1 MKKLISILLTA
12 AMIAAMVPALL
23 VTAAAANTGAWTDAG
38 NYDLSWITPES
49 AASADT
55 VTVDGKFYRV
65 KGHSANTVY
74 EIKDT
79 ADLAGLALL
88 SNAATLS
95 DGTAHKS
102 TDNSGKDAWF
112 KDCVF
117 YVTGDI
123 DLAGHDWNPIG
134 NCFNYRFGGDI
145 IGSKGKADGTGAQV
159 IIKNMTINRPNNTT
173 QDATGFV
180 GTMCGGAVKNF
191 KFENTSVT
199 VKCFRTGTVVG
210 QCNVSEVINVS
221 SDATVTV
228 TDGNTNNGWDIAAG
242 MIGACWGGNTF
253 ENLTFTGKLKN
264 GSVSGDAT
272 GGILGAGESNG
283 VDTLI
288 KNCIVVSES
297 INGGVAADATATG
310 HGGIIGTARHL
321 ITVENCYVWA
331 NITTSNSRIGGLV
344 GSAWNGITINN
355 SQFDGI
361 VMADGNHRGAFVGY
375 SNPGQAITL
384 IGNLN
389 TGVAVSGAAKMSE
402 LTSFALVGS
411 TDVLTI
417 SGAKCYTT
425 SNVLYQAK
433 MTTSA
438 PAVVAAEDTFGD
450 GAKTAISK
458 FDWAEKWATR
468 AGMTPVL
475 AIAKDIAPTTYATA
489 DLSWLDTNNVTD
501 DQIVITEN
509 DLLGLS
515 RLVKACGA
523 KATAEKTDAVDGL
536 FDTFKIKVAKT
547 LESKL
552 TAELFPEAVVTLLK
566 ANLVDIK
573 VTEPEDTK
581 PEDTKPEDTDAKGT
595 EGTDANVTEAN
606 GTVDGNGN
614 DTDKADK
621 EGCGASVFGGIAIVM
636 ATASAAVVATRK
648 KKED

>member
-1 MKKLISILLTA
+1 MKKLISILLTLAMFA
-12 AMIAAMVPALL
+12 AMIPVMAIGAS
-23 VTAAAANTGAWTDAG
+23 AANTGAWTDAG

-49 AASADT
+49 ASSADT
-55 VTVDGKFYRV
+55 VTVDGKYYKV
-65 KGHSANTVY
+65 KGHAASTAY

-88 SNAATLS
+88 SNAATTS
-95 DGTAHKS
+95 DGKEHKS
-102 TDNSGKDAWF
+102 TDNSGNDAWF

-117 YVTGDI
+117 YITGDI

-134 NCFNYRFGGDI
+134 NCFNYRFGGEV
-145 IGSKGKADGTGAQV
+145 IGSKGKADGTGTQIA
-159 IIKNMTINRPNNTT
+159 IKNMTINRPNNTT
-173 QDATGFV
+173 QDATGFI
-180 GTMCGGAVKNF
+180 GTMCGGAVRNI

-199 VKCFRTGTVVG
+199 VKCFRTGSVVG
-210 QCNVSEVINVS
+210 QCNVSVVENVS

-242 MIGACWGGNTF
+242 IIGACWGGNTF
-253 ENLTFTGKLKN
+253 ENLTFTGKLQN

-321 ITVENCYVWA
+321 ITIENCYVWA
-331 NITTSNSRIGGLV
+331 NISTANPRVGGLV
-344 GSAWNGITINN
+344 GAAWNGITINN
-355 SQFDGI
+355 SQFDGM
-361 VMADGNHRGAFVGY
+361 VMADGDHRGAFVGY

-389 TGVAVSGAAKMSE
+389 TGAAASAKAKMSD
-402 LTSFALVGS
+402 LTAFALVGS

-425 SNVLYQAK
+425 SNVLYQSK

-438 PAVVAAEDTFGD
+438 PTVVAAEDILGD
-450 GAKTAISK
+450 AAKTAISK
-458 FDWAEKWATR
+458 FDWTEKWATR
-468 AGMTPVL
+468 EGMTPVL

-489 DLSWLDTNNVTD
+489 DLSWFDTNNVSD
-501 DQIVITEN
+501 AQIALTEN
-509 DLLGLS
+509 DLLGLA
-515 RLVKACGA
+515 RLVKVCGA
-523 KATAEKTDAVDGL
+523 KATADKTEEADGL
-536 FDTFKIKVAKT
+536 FAAFSIKAAKS
-547 LESKL
+547 LESKI
-552 TAELFPEAVVTLLK
+552 TTELFPEAVVTLLK
-566 ANLVDIK
+566 ANLVD
-573 VTEPEDTK
+573 TGDSQPEDTGAN
-581 PEDTKPEDTDAKGT
+581 DTEANDTEAKDT
-595 EGTDANVTEAN
+595 TSDTEAN
-606 GTVDGNGN
+606 GTEANGD
-614 DTDKADK
+614 DTQTTD
-621 EGCGASVFGGIAIVM
+621 EGGCGASVFGGMAIVLV
-636 ATASAAVVATRK
+636 TAGAAVTVAKK